1 MIVPLAPEA
10 AAAANFSVGRSA
22 VELYSPRRRSSE
34 MSFRR
39 PRTRQN
45 TGPPTYHGIPPQ
57 MLVRQPPTF
66 WRRSLRSGACRWSS
80 DFLEIRTRTLWTH
93 YAGAKTRSDS
103 SWFVMKKALLLWP
116 AVTQSLLVSWA
127 SALARRGREGGT
139 CSMGFMTQSS
149 MGPRFWRSP
158 ARHLGPYW
166 VPNLLK
172 GWTRLA
178 CTRT

>member
-1 MIVPLAPEA
+1 
-10 AAAANFSVGRSA
+10 
-22 VELYSPRRRSSE
+22 
-34 MSFRR
+34 
-39 PRTRQN
+39 
-45 TGPPTYHGIPPQ
+45 

-66 WRRSLRSGACRWSS
+66 WWRSLRSGACRWSS

-127 SALARRGREGGT
+127 SAAARRAQEQCT

-149 MGPRFWRSP
+149 MGPRFWQSP
-158 ARHLGPYW
+158 ARRLGPYW
-166 VPNLLK
+166 VPDLLK
-172 GWTRLA
+172 GWIRLA
-178 CTRT
+178 CTTTCNLLLKLDHRCRTPRRQNPGVPNLDTTFSAITESLPMITQFNRRKTMRLRSTFPR